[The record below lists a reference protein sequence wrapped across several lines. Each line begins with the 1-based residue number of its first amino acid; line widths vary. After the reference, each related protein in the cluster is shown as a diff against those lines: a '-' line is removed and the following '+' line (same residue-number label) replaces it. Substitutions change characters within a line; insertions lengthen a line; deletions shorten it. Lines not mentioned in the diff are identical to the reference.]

1 MTAKPSVLPYIPSPK
16 PVDTTPK
23 VNVTRG
29 PSYNDAFAQFI
40 NKKSQPVEK
49 EPVKVKL
56 VTGSPPVSQVKYT
69 TPVAAQVKYPTPVAA
84 QVKQVQVAPQMKQVQ
99 VAPQMRQV
107 QAALPTKQA
116 QSSPQETSNDAYSVV
131 QQRQEDWTNT
141 VLQQVQQKKL
151 PASTNIQRVKTERIQ
166 PYVSN
171 QDNGM
176 SVQQNTQGGQSVY
189 YTIQNTQIG
198 YQPPNNQQQQNF
210 NINGQGY
217 QQSY

>member
-1 MTAKPSVLPYIPSPK
+1 MMTAKPSVLPYIPSPK

-23 VNVTRG
+23 TNVTRG

-40 NKKSQPVEK
+40 NKKAQPVEN
-49 EPVKVKL
+49 EPVKVRP
-56 VTGSPPVSQVKYT
+56 VGPVAGSPPASQVKYS
-69 TPVAAQVKYPTPVAA
+69 TPVAVL
-84 QVKQVQVAPQMKQVQ
+84 VKQVQAAPQVLIAAPAIQTQITPQDSSQV
-99 VAPQMRQV
+99 
-107 QAALPTKQA
+107 
-116 QSSPQETSNDAYSVV
+116 DFSVV
-131 QQRQEDWTNT
+131 QQRQEDWTST
-141 VLQQVQQKKL
+141 VLQQMQQKKL
-151 PASTNIQRVKTERIQ
+151 PTSTNIQRVKTERIQ

-198 YQPPNNQQQQNF
+198 YQPQNSQQQQQNF
-210 NINGQGY
+210 NMNGQGY